1 MANALNIA
9 QTGLDAQQT
18 RLSIIS
24 NNLANVATTGYKKS
38 RPNFEDLLYETISQ
52 PGASCGLRRL
62 NGGARV
68 RCCSPAAST
77 WG

>member
-1 MANALNIA
+1 MASALNIA

-38 RPNFEDLLYETISQ
+38 RPNFEDLL
-52 PGASCGLRRL
+52 A
-62 NGGARV
+62 
-68 RCCSPAAST
+68 
-77 WG
+77 